1 MKSAPASATNSNYT
15 PALTGLRGFAAAW
28 VFAYHAWQFS
38 GGHALAIGPI
48 DLTPL
53 FAAGY
58 YGVDLFFV
66 LSGFLIGRPF
76 MLARMQ
82 AQPAPSLRIF
92 WIHRLRRV
100 FPAYLVQLAILLGVT
115 ALIDQAPLPSIGRLF
130 GHLTLTFNLVE
141 NDSAVNPVYWSLPV
155 EWDFYIVLPLVALG
169 FWRQQTIPW
178 IVPAMIGFA
187 IGFRILCWQLLF
199 VTPPNGDLFR
209 WTLQLPARIDQFVIG
224 MTAAWFVLRWPEFS
238 KWRSRL
244 CVLVGTILLLACVWV
259 SVAKGDD
266 FDPRRLPWAYFAQT
280 LAAIAFACLIYAAA
294 SGSRMLH
301 MTFGGPALR
310 WLGTISF
317 SLYLWHWIIF
327 NRLQPLHLAN
337 ATMLAIAIA
346 GSLAVAWL
354 SWRFVERPFAA
365 PGTAVAE
372 GR

>member
-1 MKSAPASATNSNYT
+1 MTTVPMSSTDRNYT

-38 GGHALAIGPI
+38 GGHALVIGPI

-53 FAAGY
+53 FAGGY

-76 MLARMQ
+76 LLARMHGQ
-82 AQPAPSLRIF
+82 AMPSLRTF
-92 WIHRLRRV
+92 WTHRLRRV
-100 FPAYLVQLAILLGVT
+100 FPAYLVQLGILLAIVGVLEH
-115 ALIDQAPLPSIGRLF
+115 AEPLSVGRLF

-141 NDSAVNPVYWSLPV
+141 NDSVVNPVYWSLPV
-155 EWDFYIVLPLVALG
+155 EWDFYIVLPLLALG
-169 FWRQQTIPW
+169 FWRQQAIPW
-178 IVPAMIGFA
+178 IVPAMLGFA

-209 WTLQLPARIDQFVIG
+209 WTLQLPARIDQLVIG
-224 MTAAWFVLRWPEFS
+224 MMAAWIALHWPGLS
-238 KWRSRL
+238 KRRSRF

-294 SGSRMLH
+294 SGSQIMH
-301 MTFGGPALR
+301 TIFGNPALR

-317 SLYLWHWIIF
+317 SLYLWHWIIL
-327 NRLQPLHLAN
+327 NRLQPLHLATT
-337 ATMLAIAIA
+337 TMLAIAIA

-354 SWRFVERPFAA
+354 SWRFVERPCAA
-365 PGTAVAE
+365 
-372 GR
+372 